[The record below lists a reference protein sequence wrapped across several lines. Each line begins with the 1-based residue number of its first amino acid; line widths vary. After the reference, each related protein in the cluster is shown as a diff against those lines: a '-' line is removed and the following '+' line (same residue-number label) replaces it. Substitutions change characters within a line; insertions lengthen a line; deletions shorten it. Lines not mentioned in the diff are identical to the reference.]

1 VRSCGKFPA
10 MIAALIAPIAVPAI
24 QFGLTPHFSSAA

>member
-1 VRSCGKFPA
+1 

-24 QFGLTPHFSSAA
+24 QFGRTPECSSAAYAPA

>member
-1 VRSCGKFPA
+1 

-24 QFGLTPHFSSAA
+24 QFGRTPHFSSAA